1 MTPKH
6 AFNEDVISQIPALQV
21 LINLGFQYLTPE
33 EAYKLRGQRISNV
46 VLDGV
51 LTPQLAK
58 MNRFRY
64 KGQDYPFT
72 EGNILSAIQA
82 IKDVMYDGL
91 IRTNEKI
98 YDLICLGKSL
108 QQSIDGDI
116 RSSTLNYVDWEN
128 PENNV
133 YHCTAEFE
141 VERAGSTETRRPD
154 IVCFVN
160 GIPLIVIECKSPV
173 HKDPMGEAISQHI
186 RNQKEGE
193 IPGLFVYSQLLLAV
207 STDQA
212 KYATAGT
219 PSKFWAEW
227 KENLPKDE
235 QKRLERLVNKPLSDE
250 AQRKLFSDP
259 FREAQNYIKASLAS
273 GPRLVTAQDQM
284 VYCLCRPERLL
295 RLTYRY
301 LLFDAGE
308 KKIARYQQYFC
319 VEKTMHRVKQFTAD
333 GSRKGGVV
341 WHTQGSGKSL
351 TMVMLAKALSLEPS
365 IRSPR
370 IVLVTDRVD
379 LDDQIYNTFRHTGK
393 DPVQAKTGRHLL
405 DLLSTNKEQI
415 VTTVIDK
422 FEAAVG
428 SPDSKIEDPNI
439 FVLVDEG
446 HRTQYGPRHAKMRN
460 VLPLACYLGF
470 TGTPVAKKDRNTVAK
485 FGGLIDSYT
494 ITQAT
499 EDKAVV
505 RLLYEGR
512 HIPQKVDA
520 ASLDGWFEKITH
532 NLSKEQVAD
541 LKRKFA
547 TADQLNKAEQKVKA
561 IAWDISLH
569 WSQNWSGTGFKGQL
583 VAPGKATAL
592 LFKRFLDEFGMVT
605 SEVIISGP
613 SEPEGDEDIL
623 EENTLEVQRF
633 WKSMMQRFGN
643 EREYNRQ
650 FISAFKS
657 SDPPDILIVVNKLL
671 TGFDA
676 PRNTVLYLTKSL
688 KDHELLQAIARVN
701 RLHDGK
707 EFGYIIDYRGV
718 LENLDK
724 ALSLYSSL
732 ADFDAVDLADIWT
745 DVSEEIAKLPQK
757 HSDVWDVFKG
767 VKNRKDVEEFELL
780 LADEALRARF
790 YERFRDFG
798 STLSIA
804 MASERFL
811 SETPA
816 ADQERYRQDLKFFGN
831 LRVAVQRRYAESI
844 SYAEYEPKIRKL
856 IDTHVGAGEVE
867 YITPLVDIFNQEAF
881 AKEVEK
887 VVEPSGK
894 ADTIAHRLQKTI
906 TDRWQEDPA
915 FYEKFSKLLE
925 EAIRAFHEQ
934 RIAATQY
941 LKQVTEIMTAVVNRA
956 DDDTPLILNGHNE
969 AKAFYGVV
977 SAIVGRLAN
986 NGTDRQQASAEIAL
1000 KIDEILE
1007 SRRIVNW
1014 VHNSDQQNLMRTA
1027 IEDYLFE
1034 AKEKYGVSLSFEDI
1048 DRILD
1053 ECIEIFKVRRP

>member
-21 LINLGFQYLTPE
+21 LINLGYQYLTPE
-33 EAYKLRGQRISNV
+33 EVYRLRGQRLSNV
-46 VLDGV
+46 VLDGI

-64 KGQDYPFT
+64 KGQEYPFT
-72 EGNILSAIQA
+72 EGNILSAVQA
-82 IKDVMYDGL
+82 LKDVMYDGL

-116 RSSTLNYVDWEN
+116 RSSTLKYVDWEN

-141 VERAGSTETRRPD
+141 VERAGSHETRRPD
-154 IVCFVN
+154 IICFVN
-160 GIPLIVIECKSPV
+160 GIPLVVIECKSPV
-173 HKDPMGEAISQHI
+173 HKEPIDESISQQI

-193 IPGLFVYSQLLLAV
+193 IPGLFVYSQLLLALAC
-207 STDQA
+207 DHA
-212 KYATAGT
+212 KYATTGT
-219 PSKFWAEW
+219 AAKFWAEW
-227 KENLPKDE
+227 KENAPKDE
-235 QKRLERLVNKPLSDE
+235 QKRVERVVNKPLSDE
-250 AQRKLFSDP
+250 VLRKLFSDP
-259 FREAQNYIKASLAS
+259 FREAQNYVKASMAD
-273 GPRLVTAQDQM
+273 GPRLTTAQDHIL
-284 VYCLCRPERLL
+284 YRLCRPERLL
-295 RLTYRY
+295 WLTYRY

-319 VEKTMHRVKQFTAD
+319 VEKTMDRVRQFTAD

-365 IRSPR
+365 IRNPR

-405 DLLSTNKEQI
+405 ELLSSNKEQI
-415 VTTVIDK
+415 ITTVIDK

-428 SPDSKIEDPNI
+428 SPDSKIDDPNI

-470 TGTPVAKKDRNTVAK
+470 TGTPVAKKDRNTVEK

-512 HIPQKVDA
+512 HVPQKVDA
-520 ASLDGWFEKITH
+520 ESLDNWFEKITH
-532 NLSKEQVAD
+532 NLTKEQVAD

-561 IAWDISLH
+561 IAWDISMH
-569 WSQNWSGTGFKGQL
+569 WSQNWSGTGFKAQL
-583 VAPGKATAL
+583 VAPDKATAL
-592 LFKRFLDEFGMVT
+592 LYKKYLDEFGLVS
-605 SEVIISGP
+605 SEVLISGP
-613 SEPEGDEDIL
+613 SEPEGDEDIYT
-623 EENTLEVQRF
+623 ENTKEVMTF
-633 WKSMMQRFGN
+633 WKGMMQRFGTDK
-643 EREYNRQ
+643 EYNRQ
-650 FISAFKS
+650 LISAFKS
-657 SDPPDILIVVNKLL
+657 SDSPEIIIVVDKLL

-676 PRNTVLYLTKSL
+676 PRNTVLYLTRSL
-688 KDHELLQAIARVN
+688 KDHTLLQAIARVN
-701 RLHDGK
+701 RLQDGK

-718 LENLDK
+718 LENLDQ

-732 ADFDAVDLADIWT
+732 AEFDAVDLADVWR

-767 VKNRKDVEEFELL
+767 VKNRKDVEGYELL
-780 LADEALRARF
+780 LADDALRARF

-798 STLSIA
+798 STLGIA

-816 ADQERYRQDLKFFGN
+816 AEQERYRQDLKFFGN
-831 LRVAVQRRYAESI
+831 LRVAVQRRYAERI

-856 IDTHVGAGEVE
+856 IDTHVGTGEVE
-867 YITPLVDIFNQEAF
+867 KITPLVDIFDQEAF

-906 TDRWQEDPA
+906 SERWQEDPA
-915 FYEKFSKLLE
+915 FYEKFSKMLE
-925 EAIRAFHEQ
+925 EAIRAFREQ

-941 LKQVTEIMTAVVNRA
+941 LKQVTEIMTSVVNRA
-956 DDDTPLILNGHNE
+956 DEDVPQVLNGHNE
-969 AKAFYGVV
+969 ARAFYGVV
-977 SAIVGRLAN
+977 QSILERIASNG
-986 NGTDRQQASAEIAL
+986 NGTKEASAEIAL
-1000 KIDEILE
+1000 RIDEIFE

-1014 VHNSDQQNLMRTA
+1014 IHNPDQQNLMRTE
-1027 IEDYLFE
+1027 IEDYLFDT
-1034 AKEKYGVSLSFEDI
+1034 KDKYGVALTFDDI
-1048 DRILD
+1048 DRILE

>member
-1 MTPKH
+1 MSAKH
-6 AFNEDVISQIPALQV
+6 AFNEDVISQIPALQL

-33 EAYKLRGQRISNV
+33 EVYRLRGARLSNV
-46 VLDGV
+46 VLDGIV
-51 LTPQLAK
+51 TPQLAQ

-64 KGQDYPFT
+64 KGQEYPFT
-72 EGNILSAIQA
+72 EGNILSAVQA
-82 IKDVMYDGL
+82 LKDVMYDGL

-98 YDLICLGKSL
+98 YDLVSLGKSL
-108 QQSIDGDI
+108 QQSIDGDL
-116 RSSTLNYVDWEN
+116 RSSTLKYIDWDN

-141 VERAGSTETRRPD
+141 VERSGSHETRRPD
-154 IVCFVN
+154 IICFVN
-160 GIPLIVIECKSPV
+160 GIPLVVIECKSPV
-173 HKDPMGEAISQHI
+173 HKEPVDEAISQHI

-193 IPGLFVYSQLLLAV
+193 IPGLFVYSQLLLSLAV
-207 STDQA
+207 DHA
-212 KYATAGT
+212 KYATTGT
-219 PSKFWAEW
+219 AAKFWAEW
-227 KENLPKDE
+227 KENLSKDE
-235 QKRLERLVNKPLSDE
+235 QRRLERLVNRQVPDDV
-250 AQRKLFSDP
+250 QRKLFDDP
-259 FREAQNYIKASLAS
+259 FREAQNYIKASMAG
-273 GPRLVTAQDQM
+273 GPRLVTAQDRI
-284 VYCLCRPERLL
+284 VFALCRPERLL
-295 RLTYRY
+295 HLTYRY

-319 VEKTMHRVKQFTAD
+319 VEKTMDRVKQFTAE

-405 DLLSTNKEQI
+405 DLLAYNKEQI
-415 VTTVIDK
+415 ITTVIDK

-428 SPDSKIEDPNI
+428 SPDSKIDDPNI

-460 VLPLACYLGF
+460 VLPRACYLGF
-470 TGTPVAKKDRNTVAK
+470 TGTPVAKKDRNTVDK
-485 FGGLIDSYT
+485 FGGLIDTYT

-512 HIPQKVDA
+512 HVPQKVDA
-520 ASLDGWFEKITH
+520 ESLDNWFEKITH
-532 NLSKEQVAD
+532 NLTKEQIAD

-561 IAWDISLH
+561 IAWDISMH

-583 VAPGKATAL
+583 VAPDKATAL
-592 LFKRFLDEFGMVT
+592 LYKKYLDEFGLVS
-605 SEVIISGP
+605 SEVLISGP
-613 SEPEGDEDIL
+613 SEPEGDEDIYT
-623 EENTLEVQRF
+623 ENTKEVMTF
-633 WKSMMQRFGN
+633 WKGMMQRFGTDK
-643 EREYNRQ
+643 EYNRQ
-650 FISAFKS
+650 LISAFKS
-657 SDPPDILIVVNKLL
+657 SESPEIIIVVDKLL

-676 PRNTVLYLTKSL
+676 PRNTVLYLTRSL
-688 KDHELLQAIARVN
+688 KDHTLLQAIARVN

-718 LENLDK
+718 LENLDE
-724 ALSLYSSL
+724 ALLLYSSL
-732 ADFDAVDLADIWT
+732 AEFDAQDLADIWQ
-745 DVSEEIAKLPQK
+745 DVSAEITKLPQR
-757 HSDVWDVFKG
+757 HSDLWDIFKG
-767 VKNRKDVEEFELL
+767 VKNRRDVEEYERL
-780 LADEALRARF
+780 LADDALRAKF
-790 YERFRDFG
+790 YERFRDYSG
-798 STLSIA
+798 TLAIA

-811 SETPA
+811 EETPVP
-816 ADQERYRQDLKFFGN
+816 DQERYRQDLKFFGN
-831 LRVAVQRRYAESI
+831 LRVAVQRRYAERI
-844 SYAEYEPKIRKL
+844 SYTEYEPKIKKL
-856 IDTHVGAGEVE
+856 IDTHVGTGQVE
-867 YITPLVDIFNQEAF
+867 QITPLVDIFDQEAF

-887 VVEPSGK
+887 VTEPSGK

-906 TDRWQEDPA
+906 SERWQEDPA
-915 FYEKFSKLLE
+915 FYEKFSKMLE
-925 EAIRAFHEQ
+925 EVIRAFREQ

-941 LKQVTEIMTAVVNRA
+941 LKQVTEIMTSVVNRV
-956 DDDTPLILNGHNE
+956 DEEIPSVLNGHNE

-977 SAIVGRLAN
+977 
-986 NGTDRQQASAEIAL
+986 NGVAESLGAGGDATRQASAEIAL
-1000 KIDEILE
+1000 RIDEILE

-1014 VHNSDQQNLMRTA
+1014 VHNPDQQNAMRTEM
-1027 IEDYLFE
+1027 EDYLFD
-1034 AKEKYGVSLSFEDI
+1034 AKERLGVPLGFDDI
-1048 DRILD
+1048 DRIME
-1053 ECIEIFKVRRP
+1053 ECIEVFKVRRP